1 MLTFQHLLWESHEEK
16 KTIYHHICVHFHK
29 NFHNMHQ
36 KRNTLLQ
43 PKNAHGG
50 GQCGG
55 IISLKPV
62 DGGLNNLKK
71 WNHANVRPRVR
82 PTPWLVLLWRWY
94 TILGHTKHSMNLWLT
109 SIYLKRKL
117 SLERIQAQV
126 QPHGFPLPLTNCQ
139 KEPSFHAFEMILLP
153 LTSWLIL
160 LKIRRP
166 KSPEEVGET
175 PSLLNWL
182 QHGCLGIVA
191 LR

>member
-29 NFHNMHQ
+29 HFHNMHR

-117 SLERIQAQV
+117 SLERIQAPGPTPWFSPPV
-126 QPHGFPLPLTNCQ
+126 DKLPKRTLFSRLWDDFIAAYILVDSFKNKAAEEPRGGRRDSQPAELAAAWVSRHCCT
-139 KEPSFHAFEMILLP
+139 
-153 LTSWLIL
+153 
-160 LKIRRP
+160 
-166 KSPEEVGET
+166 
-175 PSLLNWL
+175 
-182 QHGCLGIVA
+182 
-191 LR
+191 